1 MTISQELEQRSIM
14 VTYSTGQPCEESN
27 EMQLYNDQLQ
37 HTDSDLASVMQT
49 NAHLEQINVAKTLYQ
64 YNALSNLGAYDDK
77 ILVDN
82 TSSESQN
89 PLKALPNDAFEGQMN
104 IPGAPVQ
111 QFLAQ
116 QQISYQDRDLVTQ
129 LNQEHLVNFI
139 QQDITEE
146 HVEQDFCQGANVAV
160 DLPKEKNIL
169 VASQKS
175 ARNQT
180 SQPKVNSS
188 ALPNGSIQDNTN
200 NNLGIMVQNRLIAP
214 AHASPVVYA
223 EAANAVISSSAVVVH
238 RQIYN
243 EEDVGNNNGIEDDD
257 DSNEDNRRDV
267 LKEHALTHG
276 YESGV

>member
-37 HTDSDLASVMQT
+37 HTDSDLAVMQT
-49 NAHLEQINVAKTLYQ
+49 NAHLEQINVAKTIYQ

-89 PLKALPNDAFEGQMN
+89 PPKAIPKDAFEGQMN

-129 LNQEHLVNFI
+129 LNQEQVVNFI
-139 QQDITEE
+139 QQDITEK
-146 HVEQDFCQGANVAV
+146 HVDQDFCQGANVAV
-160 DLPKEKNIL
+160 DLQREKNIL
-169 VASQKS
+169 MASQKVIS
-175 ARNQT
+175 NQT
-180 SQPKVNSS
+180 SQPEVNSS
-188 ALPNGSIQDNTN
+188 ALPNGSIHDNTN

-223 EAANAVISSSAVVVH
+223 EATNAVISSSAVVH

-243 EEDVGNNNGIEDDD
+243 EDVGNDNGIEDDD

>member
-27 EMQLYNDQLQ
+27 KMQPYNDQLQ
-37 HTDSDLASVMQT
+37 YTDSDLASVMQT

-64 YNALSNLGAYDDK
+64 YNVLSNLGAYEDK
-77 ILVDN
+77 ILADN
-82 TSSESQN
+82 TSSEGQN
-89 PLKALPNDAFEGQMN
+89 PPKALPNDAFEGQVN

-129 LNQEHLVNFI
+129 LNQEQVVNFI

-146 HVEQDFCQGANVAV
+146 HVDQDFCRGANVVV
-160 DLPKEKNIL
+160 DLQREKNIL
-169 VASQKS
+169 MASQKVIS
-175 ARNQT
+175 DQT
-180 SQPKVNSS
+180 SQPEVNSS
-188 ALPNGSIQDNTN
+188 ALPNGSIHDNTN

-223 EAANAVISSSAVVVH
+223 EATNAVISSSAVVH

-243 EEDVGNNNGIEDDD
+243 EDVGNNNGIEDDD

-267 LKEHALTHG
+267 LKEQALTHG

>member
-37 HTDSDLASVMQT
+37 HTDSDLAVMQT

-89 PLKALPNDAFEGQMN
+89 PPKAIPKDAFEGQMN
-104 IPGAPVQ
+104 IPGAPLQ
-111 QFLAQ
+111 QFQ

-146 HVEQDFCQGANVAV
+146 HVEQDFCQGVNVAV
-160 DLPKEKNIL
+160 DLPKEKSFL

-175 ARNQT
+175 ARDQT